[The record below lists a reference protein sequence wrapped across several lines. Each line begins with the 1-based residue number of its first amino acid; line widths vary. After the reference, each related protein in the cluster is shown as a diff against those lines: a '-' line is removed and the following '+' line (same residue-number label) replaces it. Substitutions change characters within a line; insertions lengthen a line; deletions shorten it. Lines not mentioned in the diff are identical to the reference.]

1 MAKSKKTPV
10 LLEKRLMAYSLVA
23 GAVLAHGTA
32 RADVQK
38 SSPGVLLSNDNDFF
52 NVMFGG
58 DTKFRIVLDKVLTFV
73 GYTAYTTNKVGI
85 YCLTTS
91 AQFSD
96 SGSYARALNV
106 SVTVDSNGN
115 FTGPGSD
122 MNMAFFYGTSAFPI
136 ITTGQFLGTT
146 GKYLGLRFK
155 IGGNI
160 HYGWVQVDVD
170 NYADQVTINELAY
183 EDIAGVGILTGSDV
197 SLPVQSGPLSARSVP
212 EGVTLNW
219 FTSSETGHLG
229 FVVERRLADASDES
243 WEKIASYEM
252 LESLR
257 GAGNRSGRTDYSFT
271 DRNAEPGT
279 LYVYRI
285 TDVDIHGRTGKTQE
299 IQIRFETILPEK
311 LTLCQNF
318 PNPFNPETSIRFT
331 LPEKQR
337 IRLTVYNMEG
347 QIIERLVDGER
358 EAGEHQILWNGS
370 GQAAGMYFFELLA
383 GGERLVKKMQLI
395 K

>member
-1 MAKSKKTPV
+1 
-10 LLEKRLMAYSLVA
+10 
-23 GAVLAHGTA
+23 
-32 RADVQK
+32 
-38 SSPGVLLSNDNDFF
+38 
-52 NVMFGG
+52 
-58 DTKFRIVLDKVLTFV
+58 
-73 GYTAYTTNKVGI
+73 
-85 YCLTTS
+85 
-91 AQFSD
+91 
-96 SGSYARALNV
+96 
-106 SVTVDSNGN
+106 
-115 FTGPGSD
+115 
-122 MNMAFFYGTSAFPI
+122 
-136 ITTGQFLGTT
+136 
-146 GKYLGLRFK
+146 
-155 IGGNI
+155 
-160 HYGWVQVDVD
+160 
-170 NYADQVTINELAY
+170 
-183 EDIAGVGILTGSDV
+183 
-197 SLPVQSGPLSARSVP
+197 
-212 EGVTLNW
+212 
-219 FTSSETGHLG
+219 
-229 FVVERRLADASDES
+229 
-243 WEKIASYEM
+243 M

-383 GGERLVKKMQLI
+383 GGGRLVKKMQLI